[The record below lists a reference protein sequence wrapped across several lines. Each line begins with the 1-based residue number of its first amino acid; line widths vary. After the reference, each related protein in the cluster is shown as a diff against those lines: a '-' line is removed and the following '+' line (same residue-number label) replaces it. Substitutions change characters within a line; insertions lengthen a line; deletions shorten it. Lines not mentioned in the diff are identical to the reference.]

1 MLLIKE
7 KQLLSKI
14 NTFIKKSILDKML
27 FFVFGLLI
35 ILFVV
40 CAFLK
45 FAFVTD
51 GVILFTNIF
60 YKLVWHDFVRITAV
74 SVYSFPIFFLTN
86 FTNCSFNLIVFIQG
100 LWINLVLLFIV
111 YLNYL
116 IIPEDK
122 KNYFQYS
129 LLLYL
134 ITMNLNASFIM
145 TEIFIVTYTFFL
157 VMTIF
162 VFYKINTASYSLL
175 LLLFFC
181 SIILLKPHEFTAF
194 LIPLILFFEFYAFC
208 DLKEVKHL
216 KISKKFFLLIIT
228 LMFVLSVPINLHLE
242 QFFINFDIQD
252 VFSCFELHMDG
263 QSVFLFLNDNFNNII
278 IILLLISSLLFLS
291 YFNKKN
297 LYSIFVFLN
306 LLLSFFL
313 IKNNILYT
321 VGKYRLV
328 NLFMALSIFLLMF
341 YTLKK
346 TLKVNFNKL
355 KILNIF
361 LCITLFINLID
372 FSLYHNMECNYIYDY
387 TNKTK
392 NIRIEHFSKI
402 CRILIKGKGDDHYLH
417 LIPWKCCFFQML
429 NNENKEIAKVFVLD
443 KIDKSLFNVFNDIET
458 LPNLER
464 FGVTYSKELLEELDK
479 IKN

>member
-1 MLLIKE
+1 ML
-7 KQLLSKI
+7 
-14 NTFIKKSILDKML
+14 
-27 FFVFGLLI
+27 
-35 ILFVV
+35 
-40 CAFLK
+40 
-45 FAFVTD
+45 
-51 GVILFTNIF
+51 
-60 YKLVWHDFVRITAV
+60 
-74 SVYSFPIFFLTN
+74 
-86 FTNCSFNLIVFIQG
+86 
-100 LWINLVLLFIV
+100 
-111 YLNYL
+111 
-116 IIPEDK
+116 
-122 KNYFQYS
+122 
-129 LLLYL
+129 
-134 ITMNLNASFIM
+134 
-145 TEIFIVTYTFFL
+145 EI
-157 VMTIF
+157 
-162 VFYKINTASYSLL
+162 
-175 LLLFFC
+175 
-181 SIILLKPHEFTAF
+181 
-194 LIPLILFFEFYAFC
+194 
-208 DLKEVKHL
+208 
-216 KISKKFFLLIIT
+216 KFFLLIIT

-372 FSLYHNMECNYIYDY
+372 FSLYHNMECNYIYPPQF
-387 TNKTK
+387 
-392 NIRIEHFSKI
+392 IF
-402 CRILIKGKGDDHYLH
+402 GK
-417 LIPWKCCFFQML
+417 
-429 NNENKEIAKVFVLD
+429 
-443 KIDKSLFNVFNDIET
+443 
-458 LPNLER
+458 
-464 FGVTYSKELLEELDK
+464 
-479 IKN
+479 